1 MTDNVEATKRVNV
14 EELNKTALAHFMK
27 ESKDEGLKKWI
38 DLYNTGVWEV
48 DEEESS
54 DIIIIRDIPYEQ
66 VKKEIDDYYDNL
78 KDGEVAYP
86 SDVSFILKL
95 DLEQTMKAVD
105 ELIEEGRVEVEE
117 EEEK

>member
-1 MTDNVEATKRVNV
+1 MVTTDNVEARKRANV

-38 DLYNTGVWEV
+38 GLYNTGVWEEE
-48 DEEESS
+48 EEESS
-54 DIIIIRDIPYEQ
+54 EIIEIRYIPYEQ
-66 VKKEIDDYYDNL
+66 VKKELAEYYDNL

-105 ELIEEGRVEVEE
+105 ELIKEGRMEVEGE
-117 EEEK
+117 